1 MELKAIAVHSPQRRG
16 EDKVSVI
23 NTIQSSSIAM
33 SNSTVA
39 HPVTSSFKIET
50 LTSRLSLQAIEADW
64 RKLEIDNSGKTTV
77 FQSYDWAMAWCQ
89 AYLETDSKTELHVLT
104 GKING
109 HVAFILPL
117 AKTRKHGLTILD
129 WLTDPIGQYGD
140 ILCAPN
146 HNPQSWLEVAFQH
159 LAKTKGID
167 LVRLRHVRANG
178 NVHEFAKANL
188 QDAKYNERA
197 PFLDLTAYKTEAD
210 YDQRYTSTQ
219 RKRRKKIR
227 KSLEDM
233 GQVNFKTV
241 NIGPEVDKLIE
252 DSISEKNAWLSD
264 RGRFNR
270 IMGCVQH
277 VNFLKNV
284 SRSKSG
290 TLNLLATELSAGGK
304 PVSWEIGFRY
314 QGTHFAYITSHVNA
328 LTDLSPGRLHM
339 DLSQRLA
346 LVDGQKTFDLMVPY
360 DVHKDSWSSGTIP
373 TNDYFM
379 PVTALGKIYGFAYL
393 CNLRP
398 LIRKIYYSLPPQALR
413 LLQALTRR

>member
-1 MELKAIAVHSPQRRG
+1 
-16 EDKVSVI
+16 
-23 NTIQSSSIAM
+23 M

-39 HPVTSSFKIET
+39 YSGTSSFKIET
-50 LTSRLSLQAIEADW
+50 LTSLLSLQAIETDW

-89 AYLETDSKTELHVLT
+89 AYLGAETKTELHVLT
-104 GKING
+104 GKIASQ
-109 HVAFILPL
+109 VAFILPL
-117 AKTRKHGLTILD
+117 VKTRKHGLTILD

-140 ILCAPN
+140 ILCGPN
-146 HNPQSWLEVAFQH
+146 QDSQSWLEAAFQH

-178 NVHEFAKANL
+178 NAHKFAKANL

-197 PFLDLTAYKTEAD
+197 PYLDLTAYKTEAD
-210 YDQRYTSTQ
+210 YDERYTSIQ

-227 KSLEDM
+227 KSLEDL
-233 GQVNFKTV
+233 GPVNFITV
-241 NIGPEVDKLIE
+241 NTGQDIAKLIE

-270 IMGCVQH
+270 IMGCTRH
-277 VNFLKNV
+277 IDFLKNL

-290 TLNLLATELSAGGK
+290 SINFLATELSAGGK

-314 QGTHFAYITSHVNA
+314 QGTHFAYITSHMNA
-328 LTDLSPGRLHM
+328 LTNLSPGRLHM

-346 LVDGQKTFDLMVPY
+346 LADSQKTFDLMVPY

-393 CNLRP
+393 LNVRP
-398 LIRKIYYSLPPQALR
+398 LIRKIYYSLPPQVLR